1 MTPAM
6 RKAWPGRS
14 SLLPVT
20 RSILGRST
28 GVTARH
34 AMQAAGI
41 SRNASRQWEL
51 ARLPPTKVSTTVPA
65 ITTAVNTPMA
75 PAIRSLGTT
84 AAM

>member
-6 RKAWPGRS
+6 RKPWPARS
-14 SLLPVT
+14 SLLPVI
-20 RSILGRST
+20 RSTVGRST
-28 GVTARH
+28 GVTTRH
-34 AMQAAGI
+34 AMHATGI
-41 SRNASRQWEL
+41 NRNANRQWEL

-75 PAIRSLGTT
+75 PAIRSFGTT